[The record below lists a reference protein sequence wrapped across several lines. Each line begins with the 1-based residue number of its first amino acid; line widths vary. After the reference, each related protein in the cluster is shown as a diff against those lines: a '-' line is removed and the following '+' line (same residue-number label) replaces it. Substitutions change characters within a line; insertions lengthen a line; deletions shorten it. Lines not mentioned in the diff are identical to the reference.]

1 MESRRWGM
9 IGNGLWG
16 EIIAELDWTVKLS
29 YASEY
34 NETTFYVYFT
44 NIINLALHRELSRT
58 IETIRCQWDF
68 DFLLEF
74 NKKSNIAL
82 QCEF

>member
-1 MESRRWGM
+1 MWNYFLYKLIILVIPEADKR
-9 IGNGLWG
+9 L
-16 EIIAELDWTVKLS
+16 EIAWNAFILMVEIV
-29 YASEY
+29 
-34 NETTFYVYFT
+34 YVYFT

-74 NKKSNIAL
+74 NKKSKIAL